1 MAFNEKTAKENPAF
15 DAACE
20 MFHQSVQTVAA
31 MQKNVLDLAVQQNS
45 EAIQA
50 CKKNLK
56 GTFFANSAPLFDLAA
71 QALEKYAGLQKS
83 LIDLAVEQT
92 NALGALPEL
101 RHETPAKAASA
112 VTNLAQQ
119 AWQRGLA
126 AQKLA
131 LDVAAQQNRAVAET
145 VKQQL
150 SGTPVAAA
158 ADSIQR
164 GVDALIETQR
174 NVLEIAGKPVKPA
187 AATA

>member
-20 MFHQSVQTVAA
+20 VFNQSMQSVVA
-31 MQKNVLDLAVQQNS
+31 MQKNVLDMAVQQNT

-50 CKKNLK
+50 CKKSLK
-56 GTFFANSAPLFDLAA
+56 GTFFANSAPMLDLAA
-71 QALEKYAGLQKS
+71 QAFEKYAGLQKS
-83 LIDLAVEQT
+83 FIDLAVEQT
-92 NALGALPEL
+92 NALNALQDL
-101 RHETPAKAASA
+101 RNEPPAKAANA
-112 VTNLAQQ
+112 VTNLMQQ
-119 AWQRGLA
+119 AWQRGLT
-126 AQKLA
+126 AQKMA

-164 GVDALIETQR
+164 GVDAMIETQR
-174 NVLEIAGKPVKPA
+174 NVLEIAAKPIKPA
-187 AATA
+187 ATA